1 MGFSGSGAVS
11 GAAAGTAIM
20 PGWGTLAGGVLGGL
34 FGGSP
39 EAQNTPAPMPTNYY
53 GMNGSGMF
61 YNPATGGYTS
71 LDPRMSGADSG
82 ALMKYQQM
90 IDSLTGGKNTVSSYA
105 KQQADQLKT
114 QINDPK
120 TPAAMKQE
128 LQARLNTLNQSAQNT
143 GDWQNPLGAIGVTD
157 PNRQLEFQKQ
167 TGTVQDYL
175 KSTLDSSMNQRALG
189 ENSALA
195 SRGLAS
201 SSNAQYGAGTRA
213 LDYGVAS
220 GQNEITAN
228 DYLRSLQSA
237 DEAKKYQMLGVAQ
250 TGENTIN
257 NNQLSQEQL
266 ALNQMMMGM
275 QAGQGYN
282 NSMDAWNRQGSAIDA
297 ANKGQTAQ
305 GWNSALSGIMGGVAN
320 GSQGSTFD
328 WKKFGQGAAGT
339 MSGTSPNLWN
349 MVAQPSSGGF
359 NWGGSSTQTPYTG
372 GWNPSQPGATPSS
385 NFSFSTRTH

>member
-195 SRGLAS
+195 SEVWHLVPTLNMARRRGRLTTVWPAVRTRLRPTIISAVFSQQMRRRNTRCLA
-201 SSNAQYGAGTRA
+201 
-213 LDYGVAS
+213 
-220 GQNEITAN
+220 
-228 DYLRSLQSA
+228 
-237 DEAKKYQMLGVAQ
+237 
-250 TGENTIN
+250 
-257 NNQLSQEQL
+257 
-266 ALNQMMMGM
+266 
-275 QAGQGYN
+275 
-282 NSMDAWNRQGSAIDA
+282 
-297 ANKGQTAQ
+297 
-305 GWNSALSGIMGGVAN
+305 
-320 GSQGSTFD
+320 
-328 WKKFGQGAAGT
+328 
-339 MSGTSPNLWN
+339 
-349 MVAQPSSGGF
+349 
-359 NWGGSSTQTPYTG
+359 
-372 GWNPSQPGATPSS
+372 
-385 NFSFSTRTH
+385 

>member
-1 MGFSGSGAVS
+1 MPFSGSGAAS
-11 GAAAGTAIM
+11 GAMAGSSLGT
-20 PGWGTLAGGVLGGL
+20 WGMAGGALLGGL
-34 FGGSP
+34 FGGGSS
-39 EAQNTPAPMPTNYY
+39 ASNTPAPMPTNYF

-71 LDPRMSGADSG
+71 LDPRMGAADQGS
-82 ALMKYQQM
+82 LYKYQQM
-90 IDSLTGGKNTVSSYA
+90 MDSLTGGTGSVQSAA
-105 KQQADQLKT
+105 KLEADRLKA

-120 TPAAMKQE
+120 TPPQMKSE
-128 LQARLNTLNQSAQNT
+128 LQSRLNQINSTAQNV
-143 GDWQNPLGAIGVTD
+143 GDWQNPLGKIGVTD

-175 KSTLDSSMNQRALG
+175 KNTLDQNMNSRALG

-195 SRGLAS
+195 SRGLGS

-220 GQNEITAN
+220 GQNTITAN
-228 DYLRSLQSA
+228 DYLRSLQAA
-237 DEAKKYQMLGVAQ
+237 DEAKKYQMFNLAQ
-250 TGENTIN
+250 GGAGQIEGK
-257 NNQLSQEQL
+257 QLSQEQL

-282 NSMDAWNRQGSAIDA
+282 NSMDQWNRQGTAIDA
-297 ANKGQTAQ
+297 ANKGQSAQ
-305 GWNSALSGIMGGVAN
+305 QWRDVLGGAMGGIAN
-320 GSQGSTFD
+320 QGTGDFD

-349 MVAQPSSGGF
+349 QVARPQVNNGF
-359 NWGGSSTQTPYTG
+359 NWGTQGATPYTG
-372 GWNPSQPGATPSS
+372 GWNMNQPGATPSS
-385 NFSFSTRTH
+385 NFSFSTLTR